1 MKYRDP
7 LKEIL
12 SRTRPHWDREET
24 RPSARRAFCKV
35 MQCRTLAL
43 GAEVYASENEER
55 RVDHTCKSPACSSCG
70 NKTTIDWRRE
80 GSASGASLPRR
91 GGPVLIGPLHQLAQ
105 SACVQTRFALTVT
118 TTISFPKST
127 KTLCEGVIEESYGE
141 CGGLARR

>member
-12 SRTRPHWDREET
+12 SRTCPHWDREET
-24 RPSARRAFCKV
+24 RPSARRAFRKV

-70 NKTTIDWRRE
+70 NKTTIDWRRDRE
-80 GSASGASLPRR
+80 ATLPDGPYKGITFTMPELLWSFFCDNRFMVPALSAFAGNA
-91 GGPVLIGPLHQLAQ
+91 I
-105 SACVQTRFALTVT
+105 QTFATARQGLEVGIIT
-118 TTISFPKST
+118 FPKPSM
-127 KTLCEGVIEESYGE
+127 
-141 CGGLARR
+141 GG